1 MRSTRCLLNNV
12 FWPPPKF
19 FVLFHYSRS
28 KKDTLCTFLLLAT
41 LNGHQITH
49 PLAQPRSTF
58 LQTWFSITEAIHAV
72 LMENDAIEIANQGYF
87 ECFFRQF
94 RNRPRGNRRD
104 CVHDIVYISH
114 SQVAER
120 YMWGPQGLVQF
131 WWPCIA
137 YFDVFNTVDHC
148 VFFIDSEYC
157 SIDSLD
163 WTKSFKFLISIDS
176 EYCSNKK

>member
-1 MRSTRCLLNNV
+1 MFFGPLQNFSSYGTTLDRKKTHFARSSSSRHWMATKSPTHWHSND
-12 FWPPPKF
+12 W
-19 FVLFHYSRS
+19 LFYKPDSRS
-28 KKDTLCTFLLLAT
+28 RKPYMQYWWRTTRLKS
-41 LNGHQITH
+41 QIKVI
-49 PLAQPRSTF
+49 LSA
-58 LQTWFSITEAIHAV
+58 FSGSFAIV
-72 LMENDAIEIANQGYF
+72 
-87 ECFFRQF
+87 
-94 RNRPRGNRRD
+94 RGNRRD